1 MRRLISLFLLALLAP
16 PASAWELRVN
26 GSSENGP
33 AVVSEPSIALT
44 GAVSAA
50 RLWRTDSRGVRGYSA
65 IADGKFATGAIPIPT
80 GYSGLTLT
88 AVDVVGSVASRIV
101 GIVSAYQPSEP
112 PVFEADILPVRPA
125 AAGKIGNECQGL
137 AIQYPD
143 GLWSR
148 DPVTNF
154 ARVLYVITK
163 ATFAADMVA
172 SFNQTFSG
180 QVQWVPRVAET
191 DYVDFAM
198 TANYPK
204 S

>member
-1 MRRLISLFLLALLAP
+1 M
-16 PASAWELRVN
+16 N

-88 AVDVVGSVASRIV
+88 AVDFVGSVASRIV

-148 DPVTNF
+148 CSAPGSLDTSLFRLRRPAESNLAWLEPAICTPVSGPAT
-154 ARVLYVITK
+154 ARCT
-163 ATFAADMVA
+163 
-172 SFNQTFSG
+172 S
-180 QVQWVPRVAET
+180 R
-191 DYVDFAM
+191 
-198 TANYPK
+198 
-204 S
+204 